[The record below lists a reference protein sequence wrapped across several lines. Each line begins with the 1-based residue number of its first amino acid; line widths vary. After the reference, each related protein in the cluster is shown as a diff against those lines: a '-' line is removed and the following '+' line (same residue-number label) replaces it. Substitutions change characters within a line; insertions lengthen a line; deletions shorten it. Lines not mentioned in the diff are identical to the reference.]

1 RLIGSGIEFGERA
14 EDAARREFREEL
26 GYELKDV
33 RLRGVV
39 EHIYPTASGLRHEIG
54 LVFDAEVADPSF
66 YERDE
71 RQVLDAPEVVA
82 GWRPLGTSREDL
94 PRCSHPAWQHCSPAT
109 GRRTSWRHPGRP
121 ASPGRHAVTRF
132 ASPVTGEP
140 DPRADHAVRR
150 GPVRP

>member
-1 RLIGSGIEFGERA
+1 MSPRRGGGASGTGRDDRGEVFQRLIGSGIEFGERA

-94 PRCSHPAWQHCSPAT
+94 PPLFPPGLAALLTGDGPADVLAT
-109 GRRTSWRHPGRP
+109 PRP
-121 ASPGRHAVTRF
+121 A
-132 ASPVTGEP
+132 GEP
-140 DPRADHAVRR
+140 
-150 GPVRP
+150 G